1 MNTVREILNLTSFR
15 EKEIKG
21 FELKTIGNGKVNI
34 DIVTIDNYEIFLAI
48 DSFANKL
55 YINFGFS
62 NNNTGY
68 ISNNYDFKFNI
79 INDEILEKIYL
90 SISIMNAIHY
100 KLLQIKQDKN
110 NGLKHDFNVYATV
123 FLISE
128 LYDLTYD
135 MYLIKI
141 FQYELEKAIRL

>member
-34 DIVTIDNYEIFLAI
+34 DIVTIDNYEIFLTI
-48 DSFANKL
+48 DVFADKL

-79 INDEILEKIYL
+79 TNDELIENISL
-90 SISIMNAIHY
+90 SISIMNDIHY

-110 NGLKHDFNVYATV
+110 NGLKLYYNINVAN
-123 FLISE
+123 FLIGE

-135 MYLIKI
+135 DYLFNI
-141 FQYELEKAIRL
+141 FRYELEKVIRL

>member
-1 MNTVREILNLTSFR
+1 MNTVKEILNLTSFR

-34 DIVTIDNYEIFLAI
+34 DIVTIDNYEIFLTI
-48 DSFANKL
+48 DAFADKL

-68 ISNNYDFKFNI
+68 ISHNYDFKFNI
-79 INDEILEKIYL
+79 TNDEILERISL
-90 SISIMNAIHY
+90 SISIMNDIHY

-110 NGLKHDFNVYATV
+110 NGLKLDYNINVAD
-123 FLISE
+123 FLIIE

-135 MYLIKI
+135 AYLLNI
-141 FQYELEKAIRL
+141 FRYELEKAIRL

>member
-34 DIVTIDNYEIFLAI
+34 DIVTIDNYEIFLTI
-48 DSFANKL
+48 DAFANKL

-110 NGLKHDFNVYATV
+110 NGLKHDFNIYATV
-123 FLISE
+123 FLIRE
-128 LYDLTYD
+128 LYELTYD
-135 MYLIKI
+135 MYLLKI
-141 FQYELEKAIRL
+141 FQYELEKVIRL